1 MNLLA
6 NGFACEL
13 PDGWEDRSLISLVAP
28 TSPQTGFATNVVVTR
43 ERIDSTISIEEYA
56 ARQRDALLAELPGMQ
71 FLDERAT
78 SVGGAPAFQ
87 CLQRFAVEGGAVL
100 QQAQTFVLAGANV
113 FVITCTARVEEFDA
127 NIPAFRRISESFRLF
142 DPARVSV

>member
-28 TSPQTGFATNVVVTR
+28 ASHATGFATNVVVTR
-43 ERIDSTISIEEYA
+43 ERIDSTMSVEDYA
-56 ARQRDALLAELPGMQ
+56 AQQRDALLRELPEIQ
-71 FLDERAT
+71 FLDERST
-78 SVGGAPAFQ
+78 TVGSAPAFQ

-100 QQAQTFVLAGANV
+100 QQAQTFVLAGANI
-113 FVITCTARVEEFDA
+113 FVITCTARIEEFDSH
-127 NIPAFRRISESFRLF
+127 IPHFRRITDSFRLF
-142 DPARVSV
+142 DPKRVSV